1 MGGVR
6 SLFSHSL
13 KRYIYVRPNSTDIL
27 LLITFFCKYC
37 DNHGGMEYKI
47 DFSNKLE
54 KVEYIIDAGA
64 NIGLFTLIYS
74 VKYPN
79 AKIIAIEP
87 ESGNYKLLLKN
98 TEDMENVICLK
109 GGVWSKNV
117 AIDILETSD
126 KREWGFIAQECLTPT
141 GSEIEGI
148 SIKTIVDRFR
158 MPRIDIL
165 KMDIEG
171 SEYEV
176 FSGNYEEWLHLTQA
190 LIIETHEWIKPGCEK
205 LISDVMRIEGFEFEK
220 NGENCVYFRT
230 N

>member
-1 MGGVR
+1 M
-6 SLFSHSL
+6 
-13 KRYIYVRPNSTDIL
+13 RPNSTDIF

-37 DNHGGMEYKI
+37 DNHGGIEYKI

-74 VKYPN
+74 VKYPD

-87 ESGNYKLLLKN
+87 ESENYKMLLKN
-98 TEDMENVICLK
+98 TEDIENVICLK

-117 AIDILETSD
+117 AIDISVTSD
-126 KREWGFIAQECLTPT
+126 KREWGFMVQECLTQT

-148 SIKTIVDRFR
+148 SIKTIVDRFQI
-158 MPRIDIL
+158 PRIDIL

-171 SEYEV
+171 AEYEV
-176 FSGNYEEWLHLTQA
+176 FSENYEEWLQLTQS
-190 LIIETHEWIKPGCEK
+190 LIIETHEWLKPGCEK
-205 LISDVMRIEGFEFEK
+205 LISNVMRIAGFAFEK
-220 NGENCVYFRT
+220 NGENYVYFRK
-230 N
+230 NYMDI